1 MLQGNEEYYMLD
13 EQKVVYSM
21 IKSIVEKSKNSNQ
34 KHTII
39 VEGELELVK
48 VF

>member
-1 MLQGNEEYYMLD
+1 
-13 EQKVVYSM
+13 M

-39 VEGELELVK
+39 VEGGPGTGK
-48 VF
+48 SVFSH